1 MRIFSFVLAFIFG
14 LVCWALVLVFAG
26 GVAPLGKVGQT
37 EGLIFFTPI
46 ALFALP
52 LAVLVFVRGH
62 VLASSWLFALAPLL
76 GFANFAL
83 SVSAS
88 IHTGNLP
95 GAGAE
100 GPKTFALLWCAM
112 LVVVLLLR
120 EVGRRLAPP
129 AAGRSR

>member
-1 MRIFSFVLAFIFG
+1 MRIFSFVLAFIVG
-14 LVCWALVLVFAG
+14 LVCWALVLVLSG
-26 GVAPLGKVGQT
+26 GVAPLGNVGQT

-52 LAVLVFVRGH
+52 LAVLAFVRGH

-88 IHTGNLP
+88 TRAGNVP
-95 GAGAE
+95 GAGAG
-100 GPKTFALLWCAM
+100 GPRTFALLWCAM
-112 LVVVLLLR
+112 LAVVLLLR
-120 EVGRRLAPP
+120 AIGRRLAPR